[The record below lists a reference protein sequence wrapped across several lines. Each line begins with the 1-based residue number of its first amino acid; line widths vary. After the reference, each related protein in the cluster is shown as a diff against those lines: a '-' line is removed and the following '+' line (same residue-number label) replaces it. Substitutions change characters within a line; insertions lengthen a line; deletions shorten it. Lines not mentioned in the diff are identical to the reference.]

1 MAQVTCANLA
11 VKGTS
16 AVWVGLTGT
25 WTAGNWSAW
34 KWEVAS
40 STRTTRLPW
49 SSEYTLPVKNSSYT
63 YGYLDPNKGLV
74 NWINNFQIWFLCQRY
89 VPKDNWYVCSMSK
102 SLGLMEI
109 LYISTPKTFDEA
121 TTECA
126 GRGSILANL
135 QSINHTECARSV
147 LGPRNG
153 QCNSSSGD
161 NCRTASSGC
170 ETNTCNVWVA
180 LQRPSKKWTWVL
192 PVPSIPST
200 IPWRN
205 STTGGSGER
214 KCGYY
219 SPEEEGFGIDS
230 CTMKLSF
237 YCQRYTPN
245 APSNITVNS
254 TETEISARI
263 LQPHILREW
272 ITGFCFAYGK
282 NSTNFTTSVCDTNV
296 STVFG
301 KLSSNTLYRVR
312 AFYNTTIGIHS
323 SVSPEVY
330 IGTLPKAPKPPLEM
344 SIFSSAITVLLSPIE
359 VGSLPILQY
368 CAYGKPAID
377 QNGNL
382 PSVSACSVSN
392 RVTLT
397 GLTINTTYIISTYI
411 SNEYGDSDQSISIR
425 ITTLP
430 PAQTTTS
437 SNIFSMGTTSN
448 LDETSE
454 QIDSGIS
461 VGGFVG
467 GTVAAIL
474 TVIVAVALVAN
485 RKRIA
490 RWFSSKAFKVSD
502 ARHEEADPIEL
513 HQNEGLGRNVGGQP
527 ERLQNLYQEAASPLS
542 NVPEN
547 SYAAVGAN
555 NRDGNAA
562 EAESDMTG
570 TEYSNV
576 SEEPVTV
583 APAAGGQRHPYAQV
597 SPRKKVVKSAE
608 SDSAVL
614 GAEDSNS
621 REELARAAPAAGGQR
636 YPYAQVGPRKKVVKS
651 AESDSAVLGAEDSN
665 SREEL
670 ARVTANDEEAS
681 DITEHTPPVPSKALR
696 NAVSGTQLPTEVLDS
711 AYAEVEPLHP
721 SQMHKLQSKTT
732 KDEDAS
738 ASTEHSQPVP
748 SNAVRNAVSGIQLS
762 SESTSNSQPPTE
774 VVGSAYAEVDLLQPS
789 QLRKFQTKL
798 SQPNIGSDNVY
809 NTLGECLSPTVDEN
823 IDLNYDV
830 LDRSKM
836 MATSLL
842 TTSQVPKDKEERK
855 RTSYVTISN
864 PKYDVAADPLP
875 NTSVGNSAEHIY
887 DTATDD
893 GLVPDRKQG

>member
-1 MAQVTCANLA
+1 
-11 VKGTS
+11 
-16 AVWVGLTGT
+16 
-25 WTAGNWSAW
+25 
-34 KWEVAS
+34 
-40 STRTTRLPW
+40 
-49 SSEYTLPVKNSSYT
+49 
-63 YGYLDPNKGLV
+63 
-74 NWINNFQIWFLCQRY
+74 
-89 VPKDNWYVCSMSK
+89 
-102 SLGLMEI
+102 MEI

-135 QSINHTECARSV
+135 QSINHTECAGSV

-161 NCRTASSGC
+161 NCRNASSGC
-170 ETNTCNVWVA
+170 ESNTCNVWVA

-263 LQPHILREW
+263 LQPHILLEW

-344 SIFSSAITVLLSPIE
+344 SIFSSAITVLLSPME

-397 GLTINTTYIISTYI
+397 GLTINTTYIISTYN

-430 PAQTTTS
+430 PVKWDACAQTSTS
-437 SNIFSMGTTSN
+437 TWQVDWTFQDDHKTWKDANISCRFF
-448 LDETSE
+448 
-454 QIDSGIS
+454 
-461 VGGFVG
+461 GGSLA
-467 GTVAAIL
+467 TVQTMAQL
-474 TVIVAVALVAN
+474 QCAN
-485 RKRIA
+485 RTA
-490 RWFSSKAFKVSD
+490 
-502 ARHEEADPIEL
+502 
-513 HQNEGLGRNVGGQP
+513 EGLSATWVGLTGTWSAGNWTAWKWEAALSAVTAQLPWGSKFPATRDDYIYGYYQPDIFRLRNWDNNH
-527 ERLQNLYQEAASPLS
+527 RLRYLCKRYVPKKNWYVCSQGQEA
-542 NVPEN
+542 
-547 SYAAVGAN
+547 
-555 NRDGNAA
+555 
-562 EAESDMTG
+562 
-570 TEYSNV
+570 
-576 SEEPVTV
+576 
-583 APAAGGQRHPYAQV
+583 
-597 SPRKKVVKSAE
+597 
-608 SDSAVL
+608 
-614 GAEDSNS
+614 
-621 REELARAAPAAGGQR
+621 
-636 YPYAQVGPRKKVVKS
+636 
-651 AESDSAVLGAEDSN
+651 
-665 SREEL
+665 
-670 ARVTANDEEAS
+670 
-681 DITEHTPPVPSKALR
+681 
-696 NAVSGTQLPTEVLDS
+696 SGRLETLYIAKPNI
-711 AYAEVEPLHP
+711 Y
-721 SQMHKLQSKTT
+721 
-732 KDEDAS
+732 EDAS
-738 ASTEHSQPVP
+738 AECARRGSILANIQNRYHAECAGDLLGPRNGQCNSSSSDNCTTSSYLCKTNTCNVWVALQRPSQSKTWTWMLPVP
-748 SNAVRNAVSGIQLS
+748 ISANNVSWITAPLEGGGGRNECGYYSPEKESFGIESCSMKLSFYCQRYTPNAPSGIAVNSTDTEIAARILQPQILRDWVS
-762 SESTSNSQPPTE
+762 EFCFVYEKNGTAAASTVVCTNKESTVLSGLAHNTLYMVRAFSKTTIGHNSSMSPEVYIGTLPKAPTTDQ
-774 VVGSAYAEVDLLQPS
+774 VDATSGYQAASRSKSAAIIAGGSSAGLLVLAATVFLLWKLKLTPAKPNPVLTNCELDERTQSVSHDDEHDLVQNTCTSMDPNEAYESWILARNDAYGCVDLRENGV
-789 QLRKFQTKL
+789 LRAGCGAGRAEEGG
-798 SQPNIGSDNVY
+798 P
-809 NTLGECLSPTVDEN
+809 
-823 IDLNYDV
+823 
-830 LDRSKM
+830 
-836 MATSLL
+836 AT
-842 TTSQVPKDKEERK
+842 EEEH
-855 RTSYVTISN
+855 TYV
-864 PKYDVAADPLP
+864 
-875 NTSVGNSAEHIY
+875 SV
-887 DTATDD
+887 
-893 GLVPDRKQG
+893 Q